1 MAAIPGTCFFVIF
14 SIVVVGHRG
23 LMALKTGSLVTL
35 PGFLGQSCH
44 LSAELLGSS
53 PLNLAFLVILFVG
66 NFNVGLGVR

>member
-1 MAAIPGTCFFVIF
+1 MAAILGTCVFVIF

-53 PLNLAFLVILFVG
+53 PSKSCVFGDPFCRE
-66 NFNVGLGVR
+66 F

>member
-1 MAAIPGTCFFVIF
+1 MAAILGTCVFVIF

-44 LSAELLGSS
+44 LSADLLGSPPS
-53 PLNLAFLVILFVG
+53 KSCVFGDPFCREF
-66 NFNVGLGVR
+66 